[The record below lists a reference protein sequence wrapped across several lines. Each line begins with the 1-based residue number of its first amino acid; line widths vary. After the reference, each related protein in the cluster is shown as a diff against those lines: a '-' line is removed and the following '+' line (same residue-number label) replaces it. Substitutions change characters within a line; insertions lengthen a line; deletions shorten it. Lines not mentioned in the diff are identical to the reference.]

1 MAHLEV
7 TIDQLHHEIQEIKS
21 LLQKQTDTNS
31 LRAPKIIF
39 VDNLRSDGYR
49 LSHAFPVT
57 VEYEEDT
64 VIASFYDLDLYGLG
78 DEVSEAIDDLCATL
92 IEYYEMLREDRNCL
106 GPLARKHWQYL
117 QTLVTPVTQNANK
130 V

>member
-7 TIDQLHHEIQEIKS
+7 TIDQLHHEIQEIKA
-21 LLQKQTDTNS
+21 LLQKQADTNS
-31 LRAPKIIF
+31 LRAPKTIF
-39 VDNLRSDGYR
+39 VDNLRSNGYR
-49 LSHAFPVT
+49 LSHALPVT

-92 IEYYEMLREDRNCL
+92 VEYYEMLLEDGECL
-106 GPLARKHWQYL
+106 GPLPHKHWQYL